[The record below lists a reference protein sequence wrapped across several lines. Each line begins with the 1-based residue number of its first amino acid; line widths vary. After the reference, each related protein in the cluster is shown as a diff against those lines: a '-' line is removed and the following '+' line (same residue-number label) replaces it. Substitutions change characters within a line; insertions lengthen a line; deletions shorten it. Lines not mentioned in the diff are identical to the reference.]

1 MHKIVV
7 HPGNAHRDDFLAVS
21 ILLAILDEAE
31 VFRRDPGRE
40 DLADPGTYVVDVG
53 MEYDP
58 ERRNFD
64 HHQDKSLPCAFHL
77 VMQDLGYHEDAQ
89 AVFGWYPFMSMMDV
103 RGPHKTA
110 EHFGVDASV
119 LLASSSPI
127 DGYILSRFS
136 RLETLQSQDLL
147 YQFMREMGRDMLAL
161 IKLKKERLE
170 RLKREAEIVPVKQ
183 VKAVVCAIQDN
194 PKLSMELY
202 LRSLE
207 DERVM
212 ICITPSVR
220 GEGWELLRLGD
231 SNLVDFRAIADSPE
245 IRFVH
250 ANGYIATTRTLLPL
264 AKVLELASRSVADIE
279 DKQHM

>member
-7 HPGNAHRDDFLAVS
+7 HPGSAHRDDFLAVS
-21 ILLAILDEAE
+21 ILLATLDEAE
-31 VFRRDPGRE
+31 VFRCDPSAE
-40 DLADPGTYVVDVG
+40 DLADPLTYVIDVG
-53 MEYDP
+53 MEYNP
-58 ERRNFD
+58 SRLNFD
-64 HHQDKSLPCAFHL
+64 HHQDRSLPCAFHL
-77 VMQDLGYHEDAQ
+77 VMQYLGHHEDAQ

-110 EHFGVDASV
+110 EHLGIDASV

-136 RLETLQSQDLL
+136 KLRILRQQDLL

-170 RLKREAEIVPVKQ
+170 RLKREVEIVPVKHI
-183 VKAVVCAIQDN
+183 KAVVCAIDDN

-202 LRSLE
+202 LRHLN
-207 DERVM
+207 DERIA

-220 GEGWELLRLGD
+220 GQGWELLRLGD
-231 SNLVDFRAIADSPE
+231 SSLVDFRVLADHPD

-250 ANGYIATTRTLLPL
+250 ANGYIATTRALIPL
-264 AKVLELASRSVADIE
+264 DAVMQLVSRSVKDIE
-279 DKQHM
+279 PTPEV

>member
-1 MHKIVV
+1 MHKIIV

-31 VFRRDPGRE
+31 VFRCDPSRE
-40 DLADPGTYVVDVG
+40 DLADPATYVVDVG

-58 ERRNFD
+58 ERRNYD

-136 RLETLQSQDLL
+136 RLETLRPQDLL

-183 VKAVVCAIQDN
+183 IKAVVCAIEDN

-202 LRSLE
+202 LRSLD

-231 SNLVDFRAIADSPE
+231 SHLVDFRAITDRPE
-245 IRFVH
+245 VRFVH
-250 ANGYIATTRTLLPL
+250 ANGYIATTRTLIPL
-264 AKVLELASRSVADIE
+264 GEVLELASRSVTDI
-279 DKQHM
+279 DNNH

>member
-110 EHFGVDASV
+110 EHLGVDASV

-136 RLETLQSQDLL
+136 RIETLRSQDLL

-170 RLKREAEIVPVKQ
+170 RLRREAEIVPVKQ
-183 VKAVVCAIQDN
+183 LKAVVCAIEDN

-202 LRSLE
+202 LRALE
-207 DERVM
+207 DARVM

-231 SNLVDFRAIADSPE
+231 SNLVDFRAIADRPE

-264 AKVLELASRSVADIE
+264 AEVLELASRSVADSE
-279 DKQHM
+279 E

>member
-21 ILLAILDEAE
+21 ILLATLDEAE
-31 VFRRDPGRE
+31 VFRCDPSVE
-40 DLADPGTYVVDVG
+40 DLADPLTYVVDVG
-53 MEYDP
+53 MEYNP
-58 ERRNFD
+58 SRLNFD
-64 HHQDKSLPCAFHL
+64 HHQDRSLPCAFHL
-77 VMQDLGYHEDAQ
+77 VMQYLGHHEDAQ

-110 EHFGVDASV
+110 EHLGIDASV

-136 RLETLQSQDLL
+136 KLRILRQQDLL
-147 YQFMREMGRDMLAL
+147 YQFMREMGRDMLEL

-170 RLKREAEIVPVKQ
+170 RLKREVEIVPVKHI
-183 VKAVVCAIQDN
+183 KAVVCAIDDN

-202 LRSLE
+202 LRHLD
-207 DERVM
+207 DERIV

-220 GEGWELLRLGD
+220 GQGWELLRLGD
-231 SNLVDFRAIADSPE
+231 SSLVDFRVLADHPD

-250 ANGYIATTRTLLPL
+250 ANGYIATTRALIPL
-264 AKVLELASRSVADIE
+264 DAVMQLVSRSVKDIE
-279 DKQHM
+279 PTPEV

>member
-110 EHFGVDASV
+110 EHLGVDASV

-136 RLETLQSQDLL
+136 RLETLRSQDLL

-170 RLKREAEIVPVKQ
+170 RLRREAEIVPVKQ
-183 VKAVVCAIQDN
+183 LKAVVCAIEDN

-207 DERVM
+207 DARVM

-231 SNLVDFRAIADSPE
+231 SNLVDFRAIADRPQ

-264 AKVLELASRSVADIE
+264 AEVLELAARSVADGEEHIP
-279 DKQHM
+279 M